1 MSFFQ
6 SLRELALPEPGS
18 TVAVAMSGGVDS
30 SLVALLMAER
40 DCRVVG
46 VTMRVYD
53 GSIQFPEGTGNGCYG
68 PNEGEDEAVCRR
80 LCDRIG
86 ADYRVIDL
94 SKPYKREVLD
104 YFRVEYRR
112 GRTPNPCLICN
123 PRIKFGL
130 LPQALRDEGV
140 SYDYFVTGHY
150 ARLLAK
156 EGDPRE
162 GVYLAP
168 AKDPLKD
175 QSYFLQRLPQDILRI
190 SRFPLGGLRK
200 DEVRLLARSKG
211 LEVAEKKDSQDFVA
225 REDYEVLFEPQAFE
239 SGEIVDR
246 QGRVLG
252 KHRGIVRYTIGQRR
266 GVGVSTG
273 TDPLYVVSL
282 DAPRNRLVVGHE
294 EELFSQALRARQAVW
309 APRFGDKPFR
319 ALTKIRL
326 ASKPSWATVT
336 PATDGTVRVDFDL
349 PQRAIAPGQSVA
361 FYVPRNEVPD
371 SALPETPQGTGK
383 AENAP
388 SGEPGSHRLAE
399 HTILAGGAIIET
411 ALRE

>member
-1 MSFFQ
+1 M
-6 SLRELALPEPGS
+6 
-18 TVAVAMSGGVDS
+18 AMSGGVDS
-30 SLVALLMAER
+30 SLVAMLMAER

-68 PNEGEDEAVCRR
+68 PDEGEDEAVCRR

-86 ADYRVIDL
+86 AEYRVIDL
-94 SKPYKREVLD
+94 SKPYKKKVLD
-104 YFRVEYRR
+104 YFRVEYRQ

-123 PRIKFGL
+123 PLIKFGL
-130 LPQALRDEGV
+130 LPQALRDLGV
-140 SYDYFVTGHY
+140 SFDYFVTGHY
-150 ARLLAK
+150 ARLMAIPDDEIK
-156 EGDPRE
+156 

-168 AKDPLKD
+168 ARDPLKD
-175 QSYFLQRLPQDILRI
+175 QSYFLQRLSQDILRI
-190 SRFPLGGLRK
+190 TRFPLGGLRK

-225 REDYEVLFEPQAFE
+225 REDYEVLFDPQALE
-239 SGEIVDR
+239 SGEIVDL

-273 TDPLYVVSL
+273 TEALYVVSL
-282 DAPRNRLVVGHE
+282 DASRNRVVVGHE
-294 EELFSQALRARQAVW
+294 PELFAPALRANQAVW

-326 ASKPSWATVT
+326 ASKPAWATVT

-361 FYVPRNEVPD
+361 FYVPLNETPESVP
-371 SALPETPQGTGK
+371 STNPQGTG
-383 AENAP
+383 AP
-388 SGEPGSHRLAE
+388 PVTGPVGHRVPE
-399 HTILAGGAIIET
+399 DTILAGGAIIET
-411 ALRE
+411 AFRI

>member
-1 MSFFQ
+1 MSFLQ
-6 SLRELALPEPGS
+6 SLKELALPDPGS

-46 VTMRVYD
+46 VTMKVYD

-68 PNEGEDEAVCRR
+68 PDEEEDQAVCRR

-104 YFRVEYRR
+104 YFRVEYRH

-123 PRIKFGL
+123 PLIKFGL
-130 LPQALRDEGV
+130 LPQALRDLGF
-140 SYDYFVTGHY
+140 SFNYFVTGHY
-150 ARLLAK
+150 ARLMAIH
-156 EGDPRE
+156 GDAGK

-168 AKDPLKD
+168 ARDPFKD

-211 LEVAEKKDSQDFVA
+211 LEVAEKKDSQDFIG
-225 REDYEVLFEPQAFE
+225 REDYEVLFEPQALE
-239 SGEIVDR
+239 SGEIVDS

-282 DAPRNRLVVGHE
+282 DAPGNRVVVGRE
-294 EELFSQALRARQAVW
+294 PELFAQALRARQAVW

-349 PQRAIAPGQSVA
+349 PQRAVAPGQSVA
-361 FYVPRNEVPD
+361 FYVPLNEVPE
-371 SALPETPQGTGK
+371 SPFPETPQETGVP
-383 AENAP
+383 EDSP
-388 SGEPGSHRLAE
+388 SGIKGGHRVPE
-399 HTILAGGAIIET
+399 NTIVAGGAIIET
-411 ALRE
+411 ALRP